1 MKNFKLDSEPKIKSG
16 FKVPEH
22 YFDSLTDRV
31 MQQASVQENKVIPL
45 HRNKT
50 AWFSGIAAVF
60 VIALT
65 VSLYF
70 LMDTEET
77 YPDDTAIENYLVY
90 QSGISSYDF
99 VQELNEE
106 DLNELESSMAI
117 SDEAIESYFENYGD
131 DIYLNE

>member
-1 MKNFKLDSEPKIKSG
+1 MKNFKLDSELKIKSG
-16 FKVPEH
+16 FKAPEH
-22 YFDSLTDRV
+22 YFNSLTDRV
-31 MQQASVQENKVIPL
+31 MQQVYAQENTTIPL
-45 HRNKT
+45 RRNKT

-65 VSLYF
+65 VSLFF
-70 LMDTEET
+70 LIETEET
-77 YPDDTAIENYLVY
+77 YPDDDAIENYLVY

-117 SDEAIESYFENYGD
+117 SDETIESYFENYGD